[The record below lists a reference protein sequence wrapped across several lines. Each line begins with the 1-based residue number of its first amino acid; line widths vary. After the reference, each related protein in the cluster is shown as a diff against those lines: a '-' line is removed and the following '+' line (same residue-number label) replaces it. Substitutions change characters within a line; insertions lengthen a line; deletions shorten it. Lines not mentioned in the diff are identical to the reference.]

1 METERLERQTA
12 PTTIGASPPTRDV
25 WALHYA
31 ECSRQA
37 REAQDASEAY
47 EDVVSEAESEL
58 EEKASAAQ
66 AQTGFRSGFVT
77 TSRELILHIQLVIKI
92 P

>member
-1 METERLERQTA
+1 MHLVA
-12 PTTIGASPPTRDV
+12 GGPTIDASPPTRDV

-58 EEKASAAQ
+58 EEKAPAVQ
-66 AQTGFRSGFVT
+66 AQTGFVQDS
-77 TSRELILHIQLVIKI
+77 SRPVVK
-92 P
+92 